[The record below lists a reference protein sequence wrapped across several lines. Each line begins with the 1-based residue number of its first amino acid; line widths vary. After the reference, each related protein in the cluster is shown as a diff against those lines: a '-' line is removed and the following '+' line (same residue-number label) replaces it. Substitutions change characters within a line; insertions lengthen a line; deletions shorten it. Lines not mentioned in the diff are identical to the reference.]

1 MLTAAVNSA
10 GGVMGKMISLSSI
23 AVAVAATG
31 MKPSD
36 EGKLFRF
43 TLRHSILLATVIV
56 ILGGMGSL
64 RGAFVG
70 ALLIGL
76 IDTLGRSSFP
86 EFSLFAIFAPM
97 ALILVIRPTGLFGR
111 RV

>member
-1 MLTAAVNSA
+1 MRRV
-10 GGVMGKMISLSSI
+10 
-23 AVAVAATG
+23 
-31 MKPSD
+31 
-36 EGKLFRF
+36 RF
-43 TLRHSILLATVIV
+43 S
-56 ILGGMGSL
+56 
-64 RGAFVG
+64 